1 MDFSRDPITSFLAGR
16 SILITGAT
24 GFLGKVLLEKII
36 RSTPDVG
43 TIFLLVRPKRK
54 LSAAE
59 RVATMLEESR
69 AFTRL
74 REAYGEAWK
83 GKVVAIGGDV
93 GEAGLGMSAADRAR
107 VVRECEVVLHLAATV
122 DFNAPIKKA
131 FRLNVG
137 GLRGVL
143 EVCAE
148 IEAQREGRL
157 AVFVH
162 VSTCYVN
169 ALHYS
174 GNGAAAADA
183 RVTET
188 IEPLSFDY
196 VALEERLRAMS
207 EEEARTATPALLA
220 ELGGWPNTYTLSK
233 RVAEELLERDPA
245 ARRLPIVVVRPS
257 IICAALR
264 EPMPG
269 WVDSLIGP
277 SGLILAAWLGAV
289 HVYKVDPGAIFD
301 LIPVDYVSNAIL
313 VAAWSRASRG
323 RLSVRDEERGLSAS
337 GCVVAI
343 CSSVSNP
350 VTFNKLQVLQA
361 MILEFEEWQSPKRVA
376 PCYGEFVVDPLEFAV
391 KDMVLHTLPALLV
404 DAALLVTGRTPF
416 VLKSKFAVDSQM
428 VNILRFFTEHEWRF
442 DATRMEEMLAAVPPA
457 HRDAFACDARLI
469 QWDVLFLTMG
479 VGMKQFLLNEWAS
492 PMEAWEA
499 GKAGRTQRSVLP
511 RSIMSRL

>member
-1 MDFSRDPITSFLAGR
+1 
-16 SILITGAT
+16 
-24 GFLGKVLLEKII
+24 
-36 RSTPDVG
+36 
-43 TIFLLVRPKRK
+43 
-54 LSAAE
+54 
-59 RVATMLEESR
+59 ML
-69 AFTRL
+69 
-74 REAYGEAWK
+74 
-83 GKVVAIGGDV
+83 
-93 GEAGLGMSAADRAR
+93 
-107 VVRECEVVLHLAATV
+107 
-122 DFNAPIKKA
+122 
-131 FRLNVG
+131 
-137 GLRGVL
+137 
-143 EVCAE
+143 
-148 IEAQREGRL
+148 
-157 AVFVH
+157 
-162 VSTCYVN
+162 
-169 ALHYS
+169 
-174 GNGAAAADA
+174 
-183 RVTET
+183 
-188 IEPLSFDY
+188 
-196 VALEERLRAMS
+196 
-207 EEEARTATPALLA
+207 
-220 ELGGWPNTYTLSK
+220 
-233 RVAEELLERDPA
+233 
-245 ARRLPIVVVRPS
+245 
-257 IICAALR
+257 CAALR